1 MTKNKQNSHGLIG
14 LKVLITGASSGLGYS
29 TSIALAREGAEVI
42 AIGRDKIQ
50 LEDLS
55 DNIEQTI
62 GSVTLVCLDLAK
74 QGTIEELSQKISEKF
89 GKLNIII
96 HCAMP
101 SLQMIPLSQVST
113 KEIEVNLLS
122 PIMIC
127 FRLISSFHSILCRN
141 PKGLFIYIS
150 DSRMKKF
157 NGPYNSAKKACDQL
171 LLAYQKENKRLG
183 VNVVIQ
189 YPEPMGTKLRKKIFP
204 GEKTIAADVVRRE
217 AQKII
222 EKILILTGRKRIIT

>member
-14 LKVLITGASSGLGYS
+14 LKVLITGATSGLGYS
-29 TSIALAREGAEVI
+29 TSVALAKEGAEVI
-42 AIGRDKIQ
+42 AIGRDKRR

-55 DNIEQTI
+55 DTIEQTI
-62 GSVTLVCLDLAK
+62 GSVTLVCLDLSN

-101 SLQMIPLSQVST
+101 SLQMRPISQVSL
-113 KEIEVNLLS
+113 KEIEINLLS

-127 FRLISSFHSILCRN
+127 FRLISCFDSALCRD
-141 PKGLFIYIS
+141 PEGLFIYIS
-150 DSRMKKF
+150 DARMKKF
-157 NGPYNSAKKACDQL
+157 NGPYNSAKKACEQL

-204 GEKTIAADVVRRE
+204 GEKTIAADVVNNE

-222 EKILILTGRKRIIT
+222 EKILMLTGRKRIIT

>member
-1 MTKNKQNSHGLIG
+1 MKKKQNFEGLTG
-14 LKVLITGASSGLGYS
+14 LKVLITGATSGLGYS
-29 TSIALAREGAEVI
+29 ASIALAKEGAEVI
-42 AIGRDKIQ
+42 AIGRDKKR

-55 DNIEQTI
+55 DTIEKTI
-62 GSVTLVCLDLAK
+62 GSSTLVCLDLAK

-101 SLQMIPLSQVST
+101 SLQMIPISQVSL
-113 KEIEVNLLS
+113 KEIEINLLS

-127 FRLISSFHSILCRN
+127 FRLISCFHEVLSRD
-141 PKGLFIYIS
+141 PKGLFFYIS
-150 DSRMKKF
+150 DARMKKF
-157 NGPYNSAKKACDQL
+157 NGPYNAAKKACDQL
-171 LLAYQKENKRLG
+171 LLAYQKENTRLG
-183 VNVVIQ
+183 INVVIQ

-204 GEKTIAADVVRRE
+204 GEKTITADVVNKE

-222 EKILILTGRKRIIT
+222 EKILTLTGRERIIT